1 MKAMILS
8 AGLGT
13 RLRPLT
19 LERAKPAIPVC
30 GKPLIL
36 RTLEHLSVQG
46 ISSFRL
52 NLSWMPHSIMRL
64 FGNQRAVNGEVSFSQ
79 EPQILGTGGGLK
91 ANQSFFQSDT
101 FLMVNGDIL
110 FDFHIKQAINFHLK
124 NRPLATLLLAP
135 QNPPFR
141 FTPLR
146 MDHDLNII
154 SFLDTPNALDQTSET
169 FVFTGIHIIEP
180 DIFKYIEH
188 GVFQEIISQAYKRAL
203 KDGRR
208 VLGYRV
214 DGYWNDLGSP
224 PGYLQAVQDVLS
236 GRLGDLPTDSFIAGN
251 SRIHPEAL
259 TRNCSLESGCILGAG
274 SKVINS
280 IVWEDSVIA
289 EDSEV
294 VNCII
299 GSGVNVT
306 GIHKQEV
313 ITLNGH
319 LSIGGH

>member
-30 GKPLIL
+30 GRPLII
-36 RTLEHLSVQG
+36 RTLQTLSAQG
-46 ISSFRL
+46 ISQFRL
-52 NLSWMPHSIMRL
+52 NLSWMPNSIERL
-64 FGNQRAVNGEVSFSQ
+64 FDDERAVNGEVSFSQ

-91 ANQSFFQSDT
+91 ANQSFFETDT

-110 FDFHIKQAINFHLK
+110 FDFHINQAINFHRK

-146 MDHDLNII
+146 MDNDCNII
-154 SFLDTPNALDQTSET
+154 NFLDAPNAVDPTSET
-169 FVFTGIHIIEP
+169 YVFTGIHIIEP

-188 GVFQEIISQAYKRAL
+188 GVFQEIISQGYKRAL

-208 VLGYRV
+208 VIGYRV

-224 PGYLQAVQDVLS
+224 SGYLQAVQDVLS
-236 GRLGDLPTDSFIAGN
+236 GRLGDSPSDSFIAGN
-251 SRIHPEAL
+251 SRIHPQAL

-280 IVWEDSVIA
+280 IVWENSVIA
-289 EDSEV
+289 EDGEV
-294 VNCII
+294 VDCII
-299 GSGVNVT
+299 GSGVKVT
-306 GIHKQEV
+306 GVHKHEV